1 MFGPLTNAKMIK
13 ADVTLNTTGL
23 SCPMPALKTKKA
35 LDILEAGKVLLMQ
48 TTDPGAKADI
58 PSLIKR
64 LGHEL
69 LETENSGDVMSF
81 YIRKK

>member
-1 MFGPLTNAKMIK
+1 MARITIK
-13 ADVTLNTTGL
+13 ADVILNTTGL
-23 SCPMPALKTKKA
+23 SCPLPALKAKKA
-35 LDILEAGKVLLMQ
+35 LDILEAGKVLLVQ

-58 PSLIKR
+58 PSLLKR

-69 LETENSGDVMSF
+69 LETGSSGGVMSF